1 MWQDLHAELSSQGLT
16 IITVAL
22 DADAEAA
29 RPFIERA
36 KPEHP
41 ALIDRDHIVADR
53 FGILNVPTAVWVDET
68 GKIVLES
75 GAYYEMMITADGSA
89 ELAIEGPGFLRAIW
103 IDEIVINKIEVRP
116 MAIDSMEFDAAG
128 EAEISFIP
136 IKPGRYELR
145 IRGAKADS
153 QKLMIQIK

>member
-1 MWQDLHAELSSQGLT
+1 MKTFLAAAVLLGAMTWGAAAAPLCDKLGFAGLMARCNKGDDIELTLAAGKPLH
-16 IITVAL
+16 
-22 DADAEAA
+22 
-29 RPFIERA
+29 
-36 KPEHP
+36 
-41 ALIDRDHIVADR
+41 
-53 FGILNVPTAVWVDET
+53 ET

-75 GAYYEMMITADGSA
+75 GAYYEIQITADGSA
-89 ELAIEGPGFLRAIW
+89 ELAIEGPAFLRAIW

-128 EAEISFIP
+128 EAEIGFIP

-153 QKLMIQIK
+153 QKLMVQIK